1 MVKANNVVM
10 LEGRITAQP
19 EVKTFRN
26 RNGEDFKS
34 CKFTLAVRRDK
45 DNTDFIECS
54 SMGRN
59 ADFIGRYF
67 NKGDGMLIT
76 GSLQQYEYEKDG
88 NKRKGYQVFVESA
101 TFPVSKKE
109 AAPEEPVDTAPV
121 AADDEDLPF

>member
-19 EVKTFRN
+19 EVKTSRSK
-26 RNGEDFKS
+26 NGEDFKS

-54 SMGRN
+54 SSGRN
-59 ADFIGRYF
+59 AEFIGRFF

-109 AAPEEPVDTAPV
+109 AAPAEDTTQV
-121 AADDEDLPF
+121 AIDSEDDLPF

>member
-1 MVKANNVVM
+1 MVNPNNVVM
-10 LEGRITAQP
+10 LQGRITAQP

-26 RNGEDFKS
+26 KNGEDFKT
-34 CKFTLAVRRDK
+34 CKFSLAVRRDK
-45 DNTDFIECS
+45 DKTDFIECS

-109 AAPEEPVDTAPV
+109 AAPEVPVDTAPV